1 MTPATPDPTHR
12 LGNYLVC
19 AVCARPGTGHGWA
32 PPPSYGK
39 QPPIAWLCDD
49 PACVQIAKDTY
60 SMRQEKFA
68 RVDSLA
74 AGQGGEVAGQWLEE
88 MGLEDVPMS
97 QMPIEHWLE
106 FWRRGIAGYRVALTT
121 TLSQESP
128 F

>member
-1 MTPATPDPTHR
+1 MTHHAATATPPDPTQR

-19 AVCARPGTGHGWA
+19 AVCARPGTGHGYA
-32 PPPSYGK
+32 PSDRH
-39 QPPIAWLCDD
+39 PIAWLCDD

-74 AGQGGEVAGQWLEE
+74 AGQGGEAMGAYLDEIGKSDLAELTEEQWFEAC
-88 MGLEDVPMS
+88 
-97 QMPIEHWLE
+97 
-106 FWRRGIAGYRVALTT
+106 RRMIAGYRVALTT
-121 TLSQESP
+121 TLSGESP

>member
-1 MTPATPDPTHR
+1 MTPASPDPTHR

-32 PPPSYGK
+32 PPPSWGS

-49 PACVQIAKDTY
+49 PACIPIAKDTY

-74 AGQGGEVAGQWLEE
+74 AGQGGEAAGAYLDEIGKSDMAELAEE
-88 MGLEDVPMS
+88 E
-97 QMPIEHWLE
+97 WFE
-106 FWRRGIAGYRVALTT
+106 FCRRMIAGYRVALTT